1 MFPTFQ
7 SMEEESG
14 LPSSAESGAIS
25 SSASD
30 SGAASLGAPSEP
42 RTSPYPEP
50 GPSSDGA
57 AENLLQQLNRNYHIN
72 QKVFGGGGGG
82 SHRKSVD
89 HSSADRMLTT
99 ADYLISGGTSYVPE
113 DGITG

>member
-1 MFPTFQ
+1 
-7 SMEEESG
+7 MEEESG
-14 LPSSAESGAIS
+14 LTSSADSNAIS

-30 SGAASLGAPSEP
+30 SGAASLGALSEP
-42 RTSPYPEP
+42 RTSPYSEP
-50 GPSSDGA
+50 GPGSDGT

-72 QKVFGGGGGG
+72 QKAFGGGGGDG
-82 SHRKSVD
+82 SHRKLVD